1 MNVDLL
7 GGNPAFCSPSGST
20 SCSSQSSFQTIGTN
34 NGSNGQFHTLDPL
47 HIIVRTENNNIYLR
61 ASEIQAAGFT
71 GGKITELS
79 WETISQNGATNNFY
93 GFTIRMGCTN
103 LNSIN
108 SWQSGLTT
116 VFNSQNVTVN
126 LGWNDFVFNTAYEWD
141 GVSNLIIEV
150 CFDNRNY
157 GVYTYNWSTP
167 YKITP
172 YNSSIS
178 YSNDVTNACSYNG
191 ALVFHQWS

>member
-1 MNVDLL
+1 MHY
-7 GGNPAFCSPSGST
+7 
-20 SCSSQSSFQTIGTN
+20 Q
-34 NGSNGQFHTLDPL
+34 
-47 HIIVRTENNNIYLR
+47 
-61 ASEIQAAGFT
+61 
-71 GGKITELS
+71 
-79 WETISQNGATNNFY
+79 
-93 GFTIRMGCTN
+93 
-103 LNSIN
+103 NSIN

-172 YNSSIS
+172 FNSSIS

-191 ALVFHQWS
+191 ALVFPYGITENKRPVTKFKTCPMVPDPSFFSFQWIHHLFCHQQIKIHLLFPWLVPITALLLLI